1 MHFAAKSEG
10 TVMELPIAL
19 GEGTAEGNYDG
30 SCNFFLPRDLA
41 SVFFD
46 RFALFAGISSFLA
59 PILFNFNL
67 FPFSCVFFF
76 LYQLPIHLF
85 GTNIIVFSPLSLS
98 IPIVYSYEQ

>member
-10 TVMELPIAL
+10 TMMELPIAL

-30 SCNFFLPRDLA
+30 SCNFFLPCDLA

-59 PILFNFNL
+59 PILFNFTL
-67 FPFSCVFFF
+67 FPFSCVLFFF
-76 LYQLPIHLF
+76 SF
-85 GTNIIVFSPLSLS
+85 TNFLSIYLALTFSPLSLS